1 MVTDSTMTIW
11 TVRRTQ
17 QGEQKM
23 NKMMR
28 VMAPAVLTVLLA
40 ACASAP
46 VEEPT
51 TEPTNTAPT
60 TRPEPQPVMN
70 QVDPTDYTNPINLT
84 EEDSILSRRVIYF
97 DYDQST
103 IRREFAEVVRA
114 HGVFLAANPGY
125 RATLEGHADERG
137 TREYNLGL
145 GERRGNGVSSRLTA
159 LGSSGSQIR
168 VVSYGE
174 ERPVATCSNE
184 SCWSQNRRVE
194 ISYTKVN

>member
-1 MVTDSTMTIW
+1 
-11 TVRRTQ
+11 
-17 QGEQKM
+17 M
-23 NKMMR
+23 NKLMR

-51 TEPTNTAPT
+51 SEPARPT
-60 TRPEPQPVMN
+60 PERQPEPQPIMN

-84 EEDSILSRRVIYF
+84 EEDSMLSRRVIYF

-114 HGVFLAANPGY
+114 HGIFLAANPGY

-194 ISYTKVN
+194 ISYTQVN